1 MNEVKYQPLYM
12 QVRKSLLK
20 NIVDG
25 EYIHN
30 QPLPTESILADSFG
44 TSISTIRQALST
56 LVSDGVLVRKQGKGT
71 FLSDSKKRISFFTW
85 IPETPKGE
93 QSINE
98 LVKRIEKKH
107 PNLAVDIVTTTY
119 PKAKE
124 TLANLIASGNAPDI
138 AQIVSHWTSYFA
150 TTGAFE
156 TLENFLPENH
166 LALRPH
172 IKDMEGGIYQNKL
185 YSVAWGYAPL
195 SMIMNKKI
203 LKKAGFAEHPS
214 PMTLN
219 DFSDIC
225 TKIQTTLGSENIKP
239 YAISTSREEADFLR
253 LYPFLQAFGGRLIDD
268 NNSVVLDSEENI
280 RAFKWLRELHE
291 NHDLF
296 YGDIYSIRQAFAE
309 GKIAFITDGP
319 WIKLWLEEL
328 TGCPFDENFDVV
340 LNPVFSAP
348 TSISWNYNH
357 ALAICSQSHNKIYA
371 GEFID
376 SITMDPDIAGW
387 YYRQVGQLPIT
398 EKDIKAISSEEPFF
412 RIFAEQL
419 KGSQCLKSENALFE
433 KALEFC
439 IDAVQKILFEG
450 ADVRKE
456 LTEKEYYLNIL
467 YR

>member
-1 MNEVKYQPLYM
+1 MDKVKYLPLYM

-25 EYIHN
+25 EYILGR
-30 QPLPTESILADSFG
+30 PLPTESVLAEAFG

-71 FLSDSKKRISFFTW
+71 FLSDRKKRISFFTW
-85 IPETPKGE
+85 VSEIPKGE
-93 QSINE
+93 QYINE
-98 LVKRIEKKH
+98 LVKRFENTH
-107 PNLAVDIVTTTY
+107 PNLAVDIISTTY

-156 TLENFLPENH
+156 PLENFLPENH

-172 IKDMEGGIYQNKL
+172 IQDMEGGVYRDEL

-195 SMIMNKKI
+195 SLIMNKNI
-203 LKKAGFAEHPS
+203 LKKAGFSELPS

-219 DFSDIC
+219 HFSDVC
-225 TKIQTTLGSENIKP
+225 TGIQTSLGSEGIKA

-268 NNSVVLDSEENI
+268 DNAIVLDSEENI
-280 RAFKWLRELHE
+280 RAFGWLRVLHE
-291 NHDLF
+291 KHELF
-296 YGDIYSIRQAFAE
+296 YGDIYSIRRAFSE
-309 GKIAFITDGP
+309 GKIAFITEGP

-328 TGCPFDENFDVV
+328 TGRPFNENFEVI
-340 LNPVFSAP
+340 LNPVLSGP
-348 TSISWNYNH
+348 MSISWNYNH
-357 ALAICSQSHNKIYA
+357 ALAICSQSSNKLYA

-376 SITMDPDIAGW
+376 SITMDPEIAGR

-398 EKDIKAISSEEPFF
+398 EKDIEAISSEEPFF
-412 RIFAEQL
+412 RNFAEQL
-419 KGSQCLKSENALFE
+419 KGSKCLKSENALFE
-433 KALEFC
+433 KAMEFC
-439 IDAVQKILFEG
+439 IDAVYKIVFEG
-450 ADVRKE
+450 ADIRRE
-456 LTEKEYYLNIL
+456 LMEKEYYLNIL